1 MMLFNTNMSIG
12 IGMVVVVKCSV
23 SLPSILMM
31 RVRIPLKYPY
41 RASIINFFFGGGEV
55 RKELLVL
62 SDGDHYLSS
71 IYHIV
76 VQSSNPA
83 HLLNLLKDIASL

>member
-1 MMLFNTNMSIG
+1 MFSGFAFYSDDASSNTAE
-12 IGMVVVVKCSV
+12 V
-23 SLPSILMM
+23 SLQS
-31 RVRIPLKYPY
+31 KYY
-41 RASIINFFFGGGEV
+41 QLFFGGGGEV